1 MVLAV
6 HGPWPSWDEWK
17 EGVPT
22 LTEEVL
28 TDLVPGSNDLR
39 AVCIALAH
47 LAAKRW
53 PEVDVLAELTREL
66 DLVEHV
72 KAMVAEEGDEPVV
85 ADEDDEP

>member
-6 HGPWPSWDEWK
+6 HGPCPSWDEWK

-28 TDLVPGSNDLR
+28 ADLVPGSNDLR

-53 PEVDVLAELTREL
+53 SEEQLMAELAAELDKVQQMRAELEFEREL
-66 DLVEHV
+66 YGED
-72 KAMVAEEGDEPVV
+72 EEP
-85 ADEDDEP
+85 

>member
-53 PEVDVLAELTREL
+53 SEEQLMAELAAELDKVQLMRAELEFEREL
-66 DLVEHV
+66 YGED
-72 KAMVAEEGDEPVV
+72 EEP
-85 ADEDDEP
+85 